1 MWPIKINK
9 KRHMKPFF
17 YTILFVGLLSC
28 AGKKA
33 EEAEEATL
41 NESNQLKLTEV
52 QLKQAELEVA
62 LAVTKTLHETISV
75 NGLVDVP
82 PQSMISVSF
91 PLGGY
96 LKKTHLLPGMSV
108 KKGEVIATM
117 EDQGYVQL
125 QQDYLVDKAKMEFLS
140 ADMQRQK
147 ELSENEAT
155 SKKSFQHAMSDYK
168 VTQIMI
174 KSLEEKLRVI
184 GIDPS
189 QLNVNNISR
198 TVSLRSPINGYVT
211 KVNVNI
217 GKYVNPSDVLFE
229 LVNPDDIHAALTVFE
244 KDLPLIQKGMSATVS
259 LASNPAKKYAV
270 EVLLVTKNIDDTRAG
285 LVHCHFEN
293 PTHELLP
300 GMFLSGSFDLSAK
313 PTSVVPEDAVV
324 RFEGKEYVFVAK
336 DSQQFEMLEVQTGTK
351 QNGMV
356 SLKPNSGLDFTKTK
370 LVTKNSYRLLGML
383 KNKAE

>member
-1 MWPIKINK
+1 
-9 KRHMKPFF
+9 MKPFF

-155 SKKSFQHAMSDYK
+155 SKKSFQQAMSDYK

-324 RFEGKEYVFVAK
+324 RFEGKEYVFLAK

>member
-1 MWPIKINK
+1 
-9 KRHMKPFF
+9 MKHFL
-17 YTILFVGLLSC
+17 YALLVISLLSC
-28 AGKKA
+28 AGKKIEKV
-33 EEAEEATL
+33 EENSVKEITVL
-41 NESNQLKLTEV
+41 QLTDA
-52 QLKQAELEVA
+52 QLKQAELETA
-62 LAVTKTLHETISV
+62 LAGNKTLHETVMV

-96 LKKTHLLPGMSV
+96 LKRTQLLPGMSV
-108 KKGEVIATM
+108 KKGEIIATM
-117 EDQGYVQL
+117 EDQSYVQL
-125 QQDYLVDKAKMEFLS
+125 QQDYLVDKAKMEYLS

-155 SKKSFQHAMSDYK
+155 SKKSYQQAMSEYK
-168 VTQIMI
+168 VTQVMI
-174 KSLEEKLRVI
+174 KALEEKLRII
-184 GIDPS
+184 GIDPTL
-189 QLNVNNISR
+189 LNINNISR
-198 TVSLRSPINGYVT
+198 SVSLRSPINGYVT

-259 LASNPAKKYAV
+259 LASNPTKKYAV
-270 EVLLVTKNIDDTRAG
+270 EVLLVTKNINEARTG

-293 PTHELLP
+293 PNHELLP

-313 PTSVVPEDAVV
+313 PTNVVPEEAVM
-324 RFEGKEYVFVAK
+324 RYEGKEYVFVAK
-336 DSQQFEMLEVQTGTK
+336 NTHQFEMLEVQTGTR
-351 QNGMV
+351 QSGFIG
-356 SLKPNSGLDFTKTK
+356 LKPNSGINFATTQF
-370 LVTKNSYRLLGML
+370 VTKNGYRLLGML